1 MIQMVVV
8 ENRTLGYKAS
18 DASGRVVESNVSNYH
33 RSCTFEREGTRFEIV
48 VTSLEN
54 HKYVVAITNF
64 YFSIETRNPIH
75 IGYKLAEKLELS
87 KVDRESVELA
97 IEWLMSR

>member
-1 MIQMVVV
+1 MIEV
-8 ENRTLGYKAS
+8 ENRTLGHRVS
-18 DASGRVVESNVSNYH
+18 EASGTVTESNVSNYH

-54 HKYVVAITNF
+54 HKYVVAIPNF

-75 IGYKLAEKLELS
+75 IGYKLGEKLKLS

-97 IEWLMSR
+97 IDWLMSR